1 MSASASSASDFNV
14 APILKYLSLP
24 ADHKPS
30 PRDEPLEFLRDHLI
44 QLPLELLRPFSTI
57 TTPRQRTQLLRIRN
71 RRTTY
76 ACSAEGRKALSWVE
90 ARKEDSLAY
99 EAFMISSTGTQ
110 GMPLAQDPTDP
121 ERAYRKGEEEGGE
134 ERKWVE
140 SSFMDGAKGH
150 IGEGKLAALLG
161 QFEEER
167 EAERLR
173 DMRREIRERE
183 QAQRE
188 SEPEEEEEEEEEGE
202 ESPTN
207 PIYDSPGD
215 ARSSFER
222 VIRDKFIDGLL
233 EWMDY
238 DTVDWDDRWDDD
250 GRDDEDKWFD
260 EEEES

>member
-1 MSASASSASDFNV
+1 MSASTSSPSDFNV
-14 APILKYLSLP
+14 APILKYLSLQ

-44 QLPLELLRPFSTI
+44 QLPVEFSRPFSAI

-76 ACSAEGRKALSWVE
+76 ACSPQGRKALSWVE
-90 ARKEDSLAY
+90 ARKEDPLAY

-121 ERAYRKGEEEGGE
+121 ERAYRRGEEEGAE
-134 ERKWVE
+134 ERKWVK

-150 IGEGKLAALLG
+150 VGEGKLAALLG

-173 DMRREIRERE
+173 DMKREIRERE

-188 SEPEEEEEEEEEGE
+188 SEPEEEEDDSEGE

-207 PIYDSPGD
+207 PIYDSAGD
-215 ARSSFER
+215 ARSSFEK
-222 VIRDKFIDGLL
+222 VVRDKF
-233 EWMDY
+233 WMDY

-250 GRDDEDKWFD
+250 GRDDEEKWFD
-260 EEEES
+260 EEDES

>member
-1 MSASASSASDFNV
+1 MSASTSSPSDFNV

-44 QLPLELLRPFSTI
+44 QLPLEFLKPFSTV
-57 TTPRQRTQLLRIRN
+57 TTPRQRTRLLRIRN

-76 ACSAEGRKALSWVE
+76 ACSPEGMKALSWVE
-90 ARKEDSLAY
+90 ARKQDPLVY

-121 ERAYRKGEEEGGE
+121 ERAYRKGEEEGAE

-140 SSFMDGAKGH
+140 GSFMDGEKGH
-150 IGEGKLAALLG
+150 IGGGKLAALLG

-167 EAERLR
+167 GAERFR
-173 DMRREIRERE
+173 DMKGEKRERE

-188 SEPEEEEEEEEEGE
+188 SEPEEEEEDS
-202 ESPTN
+202 ESDESSTN
-207 PIYDSPGD
+207 PMYDSPGD

-222 VIRDKFIDGLL
+222 IIRDKFVDGLL

-238 DTVDWDDRWDDD
+238 DTVDWDERWDDD
-250 GRDDEDKWFD
+250 GRDDEEKWFD